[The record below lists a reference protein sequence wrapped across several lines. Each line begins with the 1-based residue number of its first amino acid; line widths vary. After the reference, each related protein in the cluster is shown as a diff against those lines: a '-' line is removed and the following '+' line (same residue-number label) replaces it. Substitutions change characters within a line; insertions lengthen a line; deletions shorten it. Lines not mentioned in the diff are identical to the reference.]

1 METHSRDDMDLKEE
15 TTQVW
20 SESAE
25 QEQNTAQVTGG
36 YEILYKCWQSLRMH
50 ESSLL
55 EFIVI
60 LKGCV

>member
-1 METHSRDDMDLKEE
+1 MEPHSRDDMDLKEE

-36 YEILYKCWQSLRMH
+36 YRVLSAC
-50 ESSLL
+50 
-55 EFIVI
+55 
-60 LKGCV
+60 